1 MHDGMLYDPIQG
13 QHYVN
18 EMLQVPHYVKQ
29 GVALTGRNTTGPP
42 CSNRGSIITLQ
53 AAWRHCLQA
62 RREVL
67 QTTTDA
73 NYRY

>member
-53 AAWRHCLQA
+53 AA
-62 RREVL
+62 
-67 QTTTDA
+67 
-73 NYRY
+73 